1 MDSKTLVKA
10 LKVAV
15 REVIKEE
22 LTEILREGLQST
34 IVEMADLKS
43 IAKSVK
49 IDSDKVILV
58 EPKKVNESVK
68 KQKVLFTEN
77 RWADILNETDAL
89 VEQQPMAMNS
99 FKDIMNEGMEEIRM
113 TSRDAANFGA
123 MRQNM
128 KEAMGM
134 APAAPK
140 VMEDPETGKT
150 FEVPQEVQQA
160 MTRDYSALMKAIN
173 NKKGR

>member
-1 MDSKTLVKA
+1 MDSKTLIKA

-15 REVIKEE
+15 RQVIKEE
-22 LTEILREGLQST
+22 LTEILRDGLQST
-34 IVEMADLKS
+34 ITEIKQP
-43 IAKSVK
+43 
-49 IDSDKVILV
+49 
-58 EPKKVNESVK
+58 PKMNVDRPKGQTGK

-77 RWADILNETDAL
+77 RWADILNETDSLA
-89 VEQQPMAMNS
+89 EQEPVAMNS
-99 FKDIMNEGMEEIRM
+99 FKDIMNEGMEEIKM

-128 KEAMGM
+128 KEAMGI

-140 VMEDPETGKT
+140 VMEDPETGKV

-160 MTRDYSALMKAIN
+160 MTRDYSALMSAIN